1 MKDIYQN
8 IKKNG
13 INIAP
18 QRELI
23 DKTELIDIRF
33 RKGCSVN
40 IDGNNPKEYKV
51 LFKENGQLLYSTL
64 IKNNQWSKINKRF
77 FGNYSVEVFCEGKL
91 IKKEELNLKN
101 KNVRISIDS
110 EALGDS
116 IAWIAQVDKFQ
127 RAHKCNVYVH
137 CPFKDLFK
145 SEYPNLNFDNQYEE
159 DIYLP
164 GYYASYS
171 LGYFYDKNWMNNT
184 PTNPKTIPLAKT
196 ASEILGLPY
205 EELKPKISI
214 DNKARKHDKP
224 YVCIATQSTAQC
236 KYWNNKEGWER
247 VCEYLKSKGLDVIC
261 IDKHES
267 FGVENYMN
275 FIPKN
280 AINKTGDFPLQE
292 RITDIHNCEFFIGL
306 GSGLSWLAWALNKPV
321 VLISGFSNP
330 ISEFKTPYRVF
341 NEKVCNSCWND
352 LSESFNGSSW
362 SWCPKGKNFECS
374 SQITPEMV
382 IEKINL
388 LV

>member
-1 MKDIYQN
+1 MKDIYKN
-8 IKKNG
+8 IKKNN
-13 INIAP
+13 INTVS
-18 QRELI
+18 QREIISVDFL
-23 DKTELIDIRF
+23 E
-33 RKGCSVN
+33 GCRVEVR
-40 IDGNNPKEYKV
+40 GNKPLEYTV
-51 LFKENGQLLYSTL
+51 LFKEDDEVLYSTL
-64 IKNNQWSKINKRF
+64 IKSNHWSKINKRF
-77 FGNYSVEVFCEGKL
+77 FGNYSAEVYYEGRL

-101 KNVRISIDS
+101 KNVRILIDS
-110 EALGDS
+110 SSLGDT

-127 RAHKCNVYVH
+127 RVHECNVYVR

-145 SEYPNLNFDNQYEE
+145 SEYPNLNFNNEY
-159 DIYLP
+159 P
-164 GYYASYS
+164 SYYASYI
-171 LGYFYDKNWMNNT
+171 LGYFYKENWTSNT

-196 ASEILGLPY
+196 ASEILGLNY

-214 DNKARKHDKP
+214 DNKARKHEKP
-224 YVCIATQSTAQC
+224 YVCIATQSTSQC
-236 KYWNNKEGWER
+236 KYWNNKEGWEK

-267 FGVENYMN
+267 FGVKNSMNY
-275 FIPKN
+275 IPKN

-330 ISEFKTPYRVF
+330 ISEFQTPYRVF
-341 NEKVCNSCWND
+341 NEKACNSCWND
-352 LSESFNGSSW
+352 LDENFDASNW
-362 SWCPKGKNFECS
+362 LWCPRGKKFECS